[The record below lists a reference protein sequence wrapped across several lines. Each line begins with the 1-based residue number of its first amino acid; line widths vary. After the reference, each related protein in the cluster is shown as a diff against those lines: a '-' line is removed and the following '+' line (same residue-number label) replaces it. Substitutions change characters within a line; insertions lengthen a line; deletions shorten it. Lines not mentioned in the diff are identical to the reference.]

1 MLSAAFLIAT
11 SLQAQS
17 PAPAPATPPAPAA
30 PAAEAAPAAPAAP
43 AASAAS
49 LTAEERAA
57 AAAERAAIAAERAA
71 EASARAAEAA
81 ERVAA
86 ATAPAAPA
94 SADAPAT
101 DKKKGEWDV
110 TVGLGLISL
119 TGNAST
125 LTVSGL
131 ASAQRTTDHWIYAI
145 KSFGSYGRSRPPEV
159 EGQAAESQVVA
170 LNAGV
175 ELRGDRRFTEV
186 ISGYLLAGA
195 EADHVKSV
203 ESRTYGEGGMGVLW
217 WDEKKEKG
225 RESYL
230 RTDAAFRYAN
240 ETRFQFYPTRMDLPD
255 VDLGGPRFGAVFR
268 YGLAQNVLFK
278 EDVEVLVS
286 VIGDSRMLFN
296 SQTQLSVGLTKQLS
310 LGASFLIK
318 HDSAPPPG
326 KVPTDTALA
335 LNFEVML

>member
-11 SLQAQS
+11 SLQAQT
-17 PAPAPATPPAPAA
+17 PAPTSSTPPAPAA
-30 PAAEAAPAAPAAP
+30 E
-43 AASAAS
+43 
-49 LTAEERAA
+49 T
-57 AAAERAAIAAERAA
+57 
-71 EASARAAEAA
+71 
-81 ERVAA
+81 
-86 ATAPAAPA
+86 
-94 SADAPAT
+94 APAT
-101 DKKKGEWDV
+101 DKKQGEWDV

-145 KSFGSYGRSRPPEV
+145 KSYGSYGRSRPPEV
-159 EGQAAESQVVA
+159 TGEEAVSQVVA
-170 LNAGV
+170 FNAGL
-175 ELRGDRRFTEV
+175 ELRGDRRFTDV
-186 ISGYLLAGA
+186 ISGYLLGGA
-195 EADHVKSV
+195 ETDHVKSV
-203 ESRTYGEGGMGVLW
+203 ESRTFGEGGLGVLW

-240 ETRFQFYPTRMDLPD
+240 ETRFQYYPTRMNLPD

-268 YGLAQNVLFK
+268 YGLAQNVTFK

-310 LGASFLIK
+310 LGTSFLVK

-326 KVPTDTALA
+326 KVSTDTALA
-335 LNFEVML
+335 LNFEVLL

>member
-11 SLQAQS
+11 SLQAQT
-17 PAPAPATPPAPAA
+17 PAPASSTPPAPAA
-30 PAAEAAPAAPAAP
+30 ETAPAAPL
-43 AASAAS
+43 SV
-49 LTAEERAA
+49 EERAA

-81 ERVAA
+81 ERAA
-86 ATAPAAPA
+86 AVTAPPPAPAA
-94 SADAPAT
+94 APAT
-101 DKKKGEWDV
+101 DKKQGEWDV

-131 ASAQRTTDHWIYAI
+131 ASAQRTTDNWIYAI
-145 KSFGSYGRSRPPEV
+145 KSYGSYGRSRPPEV
-159 EGQAAESQVVA
+159 TGEEAVSQVVA
-170 LNAGV
+170 FNAGL
-175 ELRGDRRFTEV
+175 ELRGDRRFTDV
-186 ISGYLLAGA
+186 ISGYLLGGA
-195 EADHVKSV
+195 ETDHVKSV
-203 ESRTYGEGGMGVLW
+203 ESRTFGEGGLGVLW

-240 ETRFQFYPTRMDLPD
+240 ETRFQYYPTRMNLPD

-268 YGLAQNVLFK
+268 YGLAQNVTFK

-310 LGASFLIK
+310 LGTSFLVK

-326 KVPTDTALA
+326 KVSTDTALA

>member
-11 SLQAQS
+11 SLQAQT
-17 PAPAPATPPAPAA
+17 PAPAPSTPPA
-30 PAAEAAPAAPAAP
+30 PAAEAAPAAPL
-43 AASAAS
+43 SV
-49 LTAEERAA
+49 EERAA

-71 EASARAAEAA
+71 EASVRAAEAA
-81 ERVAA
+81 ERAA
-86 ATAPAAPA
+86 AVTAPPPAPA
-94 SADAPAT
+94 PAPAPAT
-101 DKKKGEWDV
+101 DKKQGEWDV

-131 ASAQRTTDHWIYAI
+131 ASAQRTTDNWIYAI
-145 KSFGSYGRSRPPEV
+145 KSYGSYGRSRPPEV
-159 EGQAAESQVVA
+159 TGEEAVSQVVA
-170 LNAGV
+170 FNAGL

-195 EADHVKSV
+195 ETDHVKSV
-203 ESRTYGEGGMGVLW
+203 ESRTFGEGGLGVLW

-240 ETRFQFYPTRMDLPD
+240 ETRFQYYPTRMDLPD

-268 YGLAQNVLFK
+268 YGLAQNVTFK

-296 SQTQLSVGLTKQLS
+296 SQTQLSVGLTKKLS
-310 LGASFLIK
+310 LGTSFLVK

-326 KVPTDTALA
+326 KVSTDTALA

>member
-11 SLQAQS
+11 SLQAQT
-17 PAPAPATPPAPAA
+17 PAPTSSTPPAPAA
-30 PAAEAAPAAPAAP
+30 ETAPAAPL
-43 AASAAS
+43 SV
-49 LTAEERAA
+49 EERAA
-57 AAAERAAIAAERAA
+57 IAAERAAIAAERAA

-81 ERVAA
+81 ERAAA
-86 ATAPAAPA
+86 ATVPPPAPAAA
-94 SADAPAT
+94 AAPAT
-101 DKKKGEWDV
+101 DKKQGEWDV

-131 ASAQRTTDHWIYAI
+131 ANAQRTTDHWIYAI
-145 KSFGSYGRSRPPEV
+145 KSYGSYGRSRPPEV
-159 EGQAAESQVVA
+159 TGEEAVSQVVA
-170 LNAGV
+170 FNAGL
-175 ELRGDRRFTEV
+175 ELRGDRRFTDV
-186 ISGYLLAGA
+186 ISGYLLGGA
-195 EADHVKSV
+195 ETDHVKSV
-203 ESRTYGEGGMGVLW
+203 ESRTFGEGGLGVLW

-240 ETRFQFYPTRMDLPD
+240 ETRFQYYPTRMNLPD

-268 YGLAQNVLFK
+268 YGLAQNVTFK

-310 LGASFLIK
+310 LGTSFLVK

-326 KVPTDTALA
+326 KVSTDTALA
-335 LNFEVML
+335 LNFEVLL

>member
-11 SLQAQS
+11 SLQAQT
-17 PAPAPATPPAPAA
+17 PAPASSTPPAPAA
-30 PAAEAAPAAPAAP
+30 ETAP
-43 AASAAS
+43 AASLS
-49 LTAEERAA
+49 VEERAA

-81 ERVAA
+81 ERAAA
-86 ATAPAAPA
+86 ATAATVPPPAPAAA
-94 SADAPAT
+94 AAT
-101 DKKKGEWDV
+101 DKKQGEWDV

-131 ASAQRTTDHWIYAI
+131 ASAQRTTENWIYAV
-145 KSFGSYGRSRPPEV
+145 KSYGSYGRSRPPEV
-159 EGQAAESQVVA
+159 TGEESVSQVVA
-170 LNAGV
+170 FNAGL
-175 ELRGDRRFTEV
+175 ELRGDRRFTDV

-195 EADHVKSV
+195 ETDHVKSV
-203 ESRTYGEGGMGVLW
+203 ESRTFGEGGLGVLW

-240 ETRFQFYPTRMDLPD
+240 ETRFQYYPTRMNLPD

-268 YGLAQNVLFK
+268 YGLAQNVTFK

-310 LGASFLIK
+310 LGTSFLVK

-326 KVPTDTALA
+326 KVSTDTALA
-335 LNFEVML
+335 LNLEVML

>member
-1 MLSAAFLIAT
+1 MIAT
-11 SLQAQS
+11 SLQAQT
-17 PAPAPATPPAPAA
+17 PAPTSSTPPAPAA
-30 PAAEAAPAAPAAP
+30 ETAPAAPL
-43 AASAAS
+43 SV
-49 LTAEERAA
+49 EERAA
-57 AAAERAAIAAERAA
+57 IAAERAAIAAERAA

-81 ERVAA
+81 ERAAA
-86 ATAPAAPA
+86 ATVPPPAAA
-94 SADAPAT
+94 AAAAPAT
-101 DKKKGEWDV
+101 DKKQGEWDV

-145 KSFGSYGRSRPPEV
+145 KSYGSYGRSRPPEV
-159 EGQAAESQVVA
+159 TGEEAVSQVVA
-170 LNAGV
+170 FNAGL
-175 ELRGDRRFTEV
+175 ELRGDRRFTDV
-186 ISGYLLAGA
+186 ISGYLLGGA
-195 EADHVKSV
+195 ETDHVKSV
-203 ESRTYGEGGMGVLW
+203 ESRTFGEGGLGVLW

-240 ETRFQFYPTRMDLPD
+240 ETRFQYYPTRMNLPD

-268 YGLAQNVLFK
+268 YGLAQNVTFK

-310 LGASFLIK
+310 LGTSFLVK

-326 KVPTDTALA
+326 KVSTDTALA
-335 LNFEVML
+335 LNFEVLL

>member
-11 SLQAQS
+11 SLQAQA
-17 PAPAPATPPAPAA
+17 PAPAPSTPAA
-30 PAAEAAPAAPAAP
+30 PAAATAPAAPEATP
-43 AASAAS
+43 LSM
-49 LTAEERAA
+49 EERTAL
-57 AAAERAAIAAERAA
+57 AAERAALAAERAA
-71 EASARAAEAA
+71 EASIRAAEAA
-81 ERVAA
+81 ERAA
-86 ATAPAAPA
+86 AVTAPPPAPAA
-94 SADAPAT
+94 APAT

-131 ASAQRTTDHWIYAI
+131 ASAQRTTDNWIYAI
-145 KSFGSYGRSRPPEV
+145 KSFGSYGRSRPPQV
-159 EGQAAESQVVA
+159 EGQETESQVVA
-170 LNAGV
+170 LNAGL
-175 ELRGDRRFTEV
+175 ELRGDRRFTQV

-240 ETRFQFYPTRMDLPD
+240 ETRFQYYPTRMDLPD

-318 HDSAPPPG
+318 HDSSPPPG
-326 KVPTDTALA
+326 KLPTDTALA

>member
-11 SLQAQS
+11 SLQAQT
-17 PAPAPATPPAPAA
+17 PAPTSSTPPAPAA
-30 PAAEAAPAAPAAP
+30 ETAPAAPL
-43 AASAAS
+43 SV
-49 LTAEERAA
+49 EERAA
-57 AAAERAAIAAERAA
+57 IAAERAAIAAERAA

-81 ERVAA
+81 ERAAA
-86 ATAPAAPA
+86 ATVPPPAAA
-94 SADAPAT
+94 AAAAPAT
-101 DKKKGEWDV
+101 DKKQGEWDV

-145 KSFGSYGRSRPPEV
+145 KSYGSYGRRRPPEV
-159 EGQAAESQVVA
+159 TGEEAVSQVVA
-170 LNAGV
+170 FNAGL
-175 ELRGDRRFTEV
+175 ELRGDRRFTDV
-186 ISGYLLAGA
+186 ISGYLLGGA
-195 EADHVKSV
+195 ETDHVKSV
-203 ESRTYGEGGMGVLW
+203 ESRTFGEGGLGVLW

-240 ETRFQFYPTRMDLPD
+240 ETRFQYYPTRMNLPD

-268 YGLAQNVLFK
+268 YGLAQNVTFK

-310 LGASFLIK
+310 LGTSFLVK

-326 KVPTDTALA
+326 KVSTDTALA
-335 LNFEVML
+335 LNFEVLL

>member
-1 MLSAAFLIAT
+1 A
-11 SLQAQS
+11 
-17 PAPAPATPPAPAA
+17 
-30 PAAEAAPAAPAAP
+30 
-43 AASAAS
+43 
-49 LTAEERAA
+49 
-57 AAAERAAIAAERAA
+57 
-71 EASARAAEAA
+71 
-81 ERVAA
+81 
-86 ATAPAAPA
+86 
-94 SADAPAT
+94 APAT
-101 DKKKGEWDV
+101 DKKQGEWDV

-145 KSFGSYGRSRPPEV
+145 KSYGSYGRSRPPEV
-159 EGQAAESQVVA
+159 TGEEAVSQVVA
-170 LNAGV
+170 FNAGL
-175 ELRGDRRFTEV
+175 ELRGDRRFTDV
-186 ISGYLLAGA
+186 ISGYLLGGA
-195 EADHVKSV
+195 ETDHVKSV
-203 ESRTYGEGGMGVLW
+203 ESRTFGEGGLGVLW

-240 ETRFQFYPTRMDLPD
+240 ETRFQYYPTRMNLPD

-268 YGLAQNVLFK
+268 YGLAQNVTFK

-310 LGASFLIK
+310 LGTSFLVK

-326 KVPTDTALA
+326 KVSTDTALA
-335 LNFEVML
+335 LNFEVLL

>member
-11 SLQAQS
+11 SLQAQT
-17 PAPAPATPPAPAA
+17 PAPASSTPPAPAA
-30 PAAEAAPAAPAAP
+30 ETAPAAPL
-43 AASAAS
+43 SV
-49 LTAEERAA
+49 EERAA
-57 AAAERAAIAAERAA
+57 IAAERAAVAAERAA

-81 ERVAA
+81 ERAAA
-86 ATAPAAPA
+86 ATVPPPAPAPEA
-94 SADAPAT
+94 APAT
-101 DKKKGEWDV
+101 DKKQGEWDV

-131 ASAQRTTDHWIYAI
+131 ASAQRTTEHWIYAI
-145 KSFGSYGRSRPPEV
+145 KSYGSYGRSRPPEV
-159 EGQAAESQVVA
+159 TGEEAVSQVVA
-170 LNAGV
+170 FNAGL
-175 ELRGDRRFTEV
+175 ELRGDRRFTDV
-186 ISGYLLAGA
+186 ISGYLLGGA
-195 EADHVKSV
+195 ETDHVKSV
-203 ESRTYGEGGMGVLW
+203 ESRTFGEGGLGVLW

-240 ETRFQFYPTRMDLPD
+240 ETRFQYYPTRMNLPD

-268 YGLAQNVLFK
+268 YGLAQNVTFK

-310 LGASFLIK
+310 LGTSFLVK

-326 KVPTDTALA
+326 KVSTDTALA

>member
-11 SLQAQS
+11 SLQAQT
-17 PAPAPATPPAPAA
+17 PAPAPSTPPAPAA
-30 PAAEAAPAAPAAP
+30 E
-43 AASAAS
+43 AASAAPLS
-49 LTAEERAA
+49 VEERAA
-57 AAAERAAIAAERAA
+57 AAAERAALAAERAA
-71 EASARAAEAA
+71 EASVRAAEAA
-81 ERVAA
+81 ERVAT
-86 ATAPAAPA
+86 ATAPPPAPA
-94 SADAPAT
+94 PAPAT
-101 DKKKGEWDV
+101 DKKPGVWDV
-110 TVGLGLISL
+110 TVGMGLISL

-131 ASAQRTTDHWIYAI
+131 ASAQRTTDNWIYAVR
-145 KSFGSYGRSRPPEV
+145 SYGSYGRSRPPEV
-159 EGQAAESQVVA
+159 TGEDALSQVVA
-170 LNAGV
+170 FNAGL

-195 EADHVKSV
+195 ETDHVKSM
-203 ESRTYGEGGMGVLW
+203 ESRTFGEGGLGVLW

-230 RTDAAFRYAN
+230 RTDAAFRYAH
-240 ETRFQFYPTRMDLPD
+240 ETRFQYYPTRMDLPN

-268 YGLAQNVLFK
+268 YGLAQNVTFK

-296 SQTQLSVGLTKQLS
+296 SQTQLSVGLTKKLS
-310 LGASFLIK
+310 LGTSFVVR

-326 KVPTDTALA
+326 KVSTDTALA
-335 LNFEVML
+335 LNFEVLL

>member
-1 MLSAAFLIAT
+1 MPRPCRPSRLLP
-11 SLQAQS
+11 L
-17 PAPAPATPPAPAA
+17 PPRRRLPAA

-43 AASAAS
+43 AAS

-57 AAAERAAIAAERAA
+57 AAAERAAIAAE
-71 EASARAAEAA
+71 RAAEAA

>member
-11 SLQAQS
+11 SLQAQ
-17 PAPAPATPPAPAA
+17 APAPAASTPAA
-30 PAAEAAPAAPAAP
+30 QAAPTVVAAPESAP
-43 AASAAS
+43 TS
-49 LTAEERAA
+49 AEERAA
-57 AAAERAAIAAERAA
+57 AAAERAAVAAERAA

-81 ERVAA
+81 ERAA
-86 ATAPAAPA
+86 AVAVGPAAPTAPAAEEKP
-94 SADAPAT
+94 
-101 DKKKGEWDV
+101 KGEWDV
-110 TVGLGLISL
+110 TIGLGLISL

-131 ASAQRTTDHWIYAI
+131 ASAQRTTEHWIYAI
-145 KSFGSYGRSRPPEV
+145 KSYGSYGRSRPPEV
-159 EGQAAESQVVA
+159 QGEEAESQVVA
-170 LNAGV
+170 FNAGL
-175 ELRGDRRFTEV
+175 ELRGDRRFTSV

-195 EADHVKSV
+195 ETDHVKSV
-203 ESRTYGEGGMGVLW
+203 ESRTYGEGGLGVLW
-217 WDEKKEKG
+217 WDEKKEAG
-225 RESYL
+225 SRESYL

-240 ETRFQFYPTRMDLPD
+240 ETRFQYYPTRLNLPD

-268 YGLAQNVLFK
+268 YGLAENILFK

-310 LGASFLIK
+310 LGASFLVK

-326 KVPTDTALA
+326 KVSTDTALA
-335 LNFEVML
+335 LNLEVLL